1 MKKTLLVILL
11 ICVGIILNAQIDNC
25 AHNNTSWKS
34 EKDAIEYIEHESFA
48 TTETVLVEEES
59 WMESADFYSCN
70 TDFGFLIVKSKK
82 KSFIHQ
88 NVPTKVWEALKGA
101 HSKGGYYNFYIKNKF
116 KLQKGGEAPAIL

>member
-25 AHNNTSWKS
+25 AHNNTSWNS
-34 EKDAIEYIEHESFA
+34 EKDAIEYIENESFA
-48 TTETVLVEEES
+48 NTESLIVDGES
-59 WMESADFYSCN
+59 WMESANFYSCN
-70 TDFGFLIVKSKK
+70 EGFGFLIVKSQK

-101 HSKGGYYNFYIKNKF
+101 NSKGGYYNFYIKNKF
-116 KLQKGGEAPAIL
+116 KLQKGGEAHPIL